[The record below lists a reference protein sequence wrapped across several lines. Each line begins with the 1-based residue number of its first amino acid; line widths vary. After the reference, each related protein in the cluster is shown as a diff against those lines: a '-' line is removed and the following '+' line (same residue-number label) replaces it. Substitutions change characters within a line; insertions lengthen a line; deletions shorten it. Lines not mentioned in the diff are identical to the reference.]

1 MFRFEHIAC
10 LYFLPLVLVLAGI
23 IYVLYQRKQSQLAQV
38 GNPELISRLMEGRS
52 TKKEWTKYGL
62 WLLGI
67 TFLIIACSN
76 PQWGTKKEKIK
87 ATASDIYIAL
97 DISRSMDA
105 QDISPSRLERA
116 KKFVEQ
122 LVNNLKGDRIGLIS
136 FAGSAYLQIPLTTDY
151 AAVQLYANAANTDQ
165 AGTQGTAIGEALSL
179 ANKAFEEGETHQ
191 RAIIVISDGE
201 DHDEEAITAA
211 KEARENGYVTFTV
224 GVGTT
229 DGAMV
234 PVIERGREVYKKDE
248 NGIPVTSKLN
258 IDLLKEVASAGGGN
272 FYLVNQGSE
281 VIPDLKNKLDR
292 LQKREIEQKSFTEF
306 NSYFQYFLLLGI
318 LCFIIEYLL
327 SQKKSAWGTKKKIW
341 DF

>member
-76 PQWGTKKEKIK
+76 PKWGTKKEKIK

-201 DHDEEAITAA
+201 DHDEEAIAAA

>member
-10 LYFLPLVLVLAGI
+10 LYFLPLVLVLVGI

-38 GNPELISRLMEGRS
+38 GNLELISRLMEGRS

-201 DHDEEAITAA
+201 DHDEEAIAAA